1 MRRRK
6 TNPQLLRTIDML
18 YEASRKNNA
27 AIWRAVARKLEK
39 PSKNWAEVNV
49 GKIVKHLKEGEIA
62 LVPGKVLGMGDAGG
76 IEVAAWKFSK
86 TAREKIEK
94 AGGKCYSIRELVE
107 KNPKGSNVRII
118 GG

>member
-1 MRRRK
+1 
-6 TNPQLLRTIDML
+6 
-18 YEASRKNNA
+18 
-27 AIWRAVARKLEK
+27 
-39 PSKNWAEVNV
+39 
-49 GKIVKHLKEGEIA
+49 
-62 LVPGKVLGMGDAGG
+62 MGDAGG